1 MSLLTLSHDMS
12 FDEFAIVT
20 IGTSDYIINFWFMTK
35 STAVD
40 RMENTDLSEEK
51 RKL

>member
-1 MSLLTLSHDMS
+1 MS